1 MANHDSVSFKIAE
14 VIGGYDDTYKW
25 ITDDPTTDNIDES
38 TTENLFTIQVQTYS
52 DYKTEVLT
60 ARPANNN
67 IKQIPLI
74 GEHVIIFR
82 ALNQETTVDKRR
94 DQWYY
99 FPAYGLQSS
108 INSNRLPGIA
118 KFRTNTLN
126 GTGIQLPPG
135 KTFEEKVISPL
146 QPYEGDLLI
155 EGRWGNSIRFGSSV
169 NTSSEYT
176 VNSNWSGTNGS
187 PIIILSN
194 KRSNKP
200 QKEFVVEDINTDGS
214 SLYLTS
220 DQRLNT
226 LKLNK
231 SLTKSGGLKFNN
243 PQLIGLADRIILS
256 SRNENLILDSSN
268 RITMNADEVLIG
280 SEGAASA
287 LVISD
292 VLEEILNHIISAV
305 EKGVF
310 GSSIFSAPVSITDLT
325 QARTKLANLKSKKF
339 FIDKN

>member
-1 MANHDSVSFKIAE
+1 MANHDSVNFKIAE
-14 VIGGYDDTYKW
+14 VVSGYDNTYKW
-25 ITDDPTTDNIDES
+25 IVDNPLSETIDEAN
-38 TTENLFTIQVQTYS
+38 TDTLFSIIVQTYS
-52 DYKTEVLT
+52 DSQTELLF
-60 ARPANNN
+60 AKPANNN
-67 IKQIPLI
+67 IKQIPLL
-74 GEHVIIFR
+74 GEHVIIFK

-94 DQWYY
+94 IQWYY
-99 FPAYGLQSS
+99 LPAYGIQSG

-118 KFRTNTLN
+118 KFRINTKN
-126 GTGIQLPPG
+126 KSGINEPAG

-169 NTSSEYT
+169 NTSNEYT

-231 SLTKSGGLKFNN
+231 PLTKSGGLKFNN
-243 PQLIGLADRIILS
+243 PQILF
-256 SRNENLILDSSN
+256 
-268 RITMNADEVLIG
+268 
-280 SEGAASA
+280 
-287 LVISD
+287 SD
-292 VLEEILNHIISAV
+292 
-305 EKGVF
+305 
-310 GSSIFSAPVSITDLT
+310 
-325 QARTKLANLKSKKF
+325 
-339 FIDKN
+339 

>member
-1 MANHDSVSFKIAE
+1 MANHDSVNFKIAE
-14 VIGGYDDTYKW
+14 VVSGYDNTYKW
-25 ITDDPTTDNIDES
+25 IVDNPLSETIDEAN
-38 TTENLFTIQVQTYS
+38 TDTLFSIIVQTYS
-52 DYKTEVLT
+52 DSQTELLF
-60 ARPANNN
+60 AKPANNN
-67 IKQIPLI
+67 IKQIPLL
-74 GEHVIIFR
+74 GEHVIIFK

-94 DQWYY
+94 IQWYY
-99 FPAYGLQSS
+99 LPAYGIQSG

-118 KFRTNTLN
+118 KFRINTKN
-126 GTGIQLPPG
+126 KSGINEPAG

-169 NTSSEYT
+169 NTSNEYT

-194 KRSNKP
+194 KRLNKP

-231 SLTKSGGLKFNN
+231 PLTKSGGLKFNN

-310 GSSIFSAPVSITDLT
+310 GSSIYSAPVSLTDLT